1 MTDKTREQILDQIEM
16 TVLDALLSVEEDD
29 SFAKV
34 AKRVAKSLEDAG
46 LLVTPADLTERH
58 IIKYHEGGFTI
69 LHPAAERANGGQGL
83 FDCEVFAVA
92 KATIFMSYQDGTHY
106 CGLDEAGEFHVYE
119 RVS

>member
-1 MTDKTREQILDQIEM
+1 MTDKTREQILDQVEM
-16 TVLDALLSVEEDD
+16 TVLDALLSIVEDD

-34 AKRVAKSLEDAG
+34 AKRVAKSLEAEG

-58 IIKYHEGGFTI
+58 IIKYHQGGFTI

-92 KATIFMSYQDGTHY
+92 KSTIMLPVEDGKYY
-106 CGLDEAGEFHVYE
+106 CGVDEQGYFRMYE
-119 RVS
+119 MVE